1 MFYKNALTKLLENEK
16 NPVNSMYLH
25 EVNIKWKNLE
35 KAAEESKDS
44 NESLV
49 KMFNKFISA
58 VSSRKYHYKSET
70 GNGFKEDSPL
80 FSSCYLNDLISVLIQ
95 RRQIMTHQGI
105 KWDFQS
111 FNTNLKFN
119 PKNLCSLEK
128 DLMFDQSLSPEFL
141 QLTQELDS
149 QFRVIGK
156 RTFHKYKSILPLI
169 VFHTFR
175 NLTEEDFIRTE
186 YYANMAKSSFE
197 KSKTIIITEMLDEN
211 FIPVLR
217 SSKVDFISVLR
228 KQFKTDKPNEISIDA
243 VNALEEKVKELLTEQ
258 REIGDNF
265 KETGMII

>member
-1 MFYKNALTKLLENEK
+1 MFYKNVLKKLLESEK

-25 EVNIKWKNLE
+25 EVSIKWKNLE
-35 KAAEESKDS
+35 KAAEQSKDS

-49 KMFNKFISA
+49 KTLNEFISA
-58 VSSRKYHYKSET
+58 VSKRKYKYNSET

-80 FSSCYLNDLISVLIQ
+80 FSSCYLNDLVSVLIQ
-95 RRQIMTHQGI
+95 RGQIMTHQGI
-105 KWDFQS
+105 KWGFQT

-119 PKNLCSLEK
+119 PKNLCSLEE
-128 DLMFDQSLSPEFL
+128 DLMFDQSQSPEFL

-149 QFRVIGK
+149 QFRVTGK
-156 RTFHKYKSILPLI
+156 HTFHKYKSILPLI

-186 YYANMAKSSFE
+186 YFANMAKSSFE

-211 FIPVLR
+211 FIPELR
-217 SSKVDFISVLR
+217 SSKVGSICVLR
-228 KQFKTDKPNEISIDA
+228 KQFKTDKPNEISVDA
-243 VNALEEKVKELLTEQ
+243 VNALEEKIKELLTEQ
-258 REIGDNF
+258 REIGDDF

>member
-1 MFYKNALTKLLENEK
+1 MFYKDVLAKLLESEK

-25 EVNIKWKNLE
+25 EVSIKWKNFE
-35 KAAEESKDS
+35 KSAKESDDS
-44 NESLV
+44 NQALV
-49 KMFNKFISA
+49 KALNNFISA
-58 VSSRKYHYKSET
+58 VSKRKYKYKSET

-80 FSSCYLNDLISVLIQ
+80 FSSCYLNDLVSVLIH
-95 RRQIMTHQGI
+95 RRQIMTHNGI
-105 KWDFQS
+105 KWGIQA

-128 DLMFDQSLSPEFL
+128 DLKFDQSLSPEFL

-186 YYANMAKSSFE
+186 YYANMAKSTFE
-197 KSKTIIITEMLDEN
+197 KSKTIIITEMLDED

-217 SSKVDFISVLR
+217 SSKVGCICVLR
-228 KQFKTDKPNEISIDA
+228 KQFKTDKPNEISVDA
-243 VNALEEKVKELLTEQ
+243 VNALEEKVKELLIEQ
-258 REIGDNF
+258 REIGDDF
-265 KETGMII
+265 KKTGIII